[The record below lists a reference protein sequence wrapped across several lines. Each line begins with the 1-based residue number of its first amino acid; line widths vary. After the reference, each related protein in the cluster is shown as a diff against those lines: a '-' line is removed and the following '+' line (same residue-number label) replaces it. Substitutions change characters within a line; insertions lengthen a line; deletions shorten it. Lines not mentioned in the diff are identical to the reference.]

1 MHSQALRHI
10 HKLALRNP
18 RFEKRLVTNPRA
30 VLERERVP
38 EAEIRLIEQ
47 YAPQNALT
55 FGVVI
60 EAVERALYDL
70 RDDPDLLN

>member
-1 MHSQALRHI
+1 MHSPALRHV

-18 RFEKRLVTNPRA
+18 RYEKRLVTNPRV

-55 FGVVI
+55 FGMVI
-60 EAVERALYDL
+60 EAVERALYEF
-70 RDDPDLLN
+70 RDDPGLLN

>member
-1 MHSQALRHI
+1 MHSHALRHV

-18 RFEKRLVTNPRA
+18 RYEKRLVTNPRA

-55 FGVVI
+55 FGMVI
-60 EAVERALYDL
+60 EAVERALYEFG
-70 RDDPDLLN
+70 DDPGLLN